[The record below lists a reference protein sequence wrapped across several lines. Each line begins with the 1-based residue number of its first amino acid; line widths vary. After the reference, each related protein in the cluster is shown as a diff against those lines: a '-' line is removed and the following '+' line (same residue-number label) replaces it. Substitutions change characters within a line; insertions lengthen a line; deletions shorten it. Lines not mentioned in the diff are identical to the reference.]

1 VDERLGVS
9 EYKDMKPLIHRA
21 LFLMLISLA
30 GASYAQ
36 VPQIK
41 RDALIALYFLTMS
54 AEAGNFDARQ
64 ELHLNLGWTENE
76 VNTQA
81 DRIPRCTSFGF
92 EEGTDGHANCV
103 MELQIAEDSLA
114 QARQLAEG
122 KQNEINQLLDGKE
135 DAHEEAAAINAT
147 QRPAAVARENA
158 ARRYQEQQQRER
170 EAVARQRTFGGALLG
185 IGSGLLNPRTPSNSG
200 DMFQICYYNVLEQ
213 IVPYAISSA
222 QICPPTRNF
231 DGTGGILQ

>member
-1 VDERLGVS
+1 MRVTI
-9 EYKDMKPLIHRA
+9 KPLTQKA
-21 LFLMLISLA
+21 LFLLLISLA

-36 VPQIK
+36 VPQIE
-41 RDALIALYFLTMS
+41 RDALIALYLLTMS
-54 AEAGNFDARQ
+54 AEAGDFDARQ
-64 ELHLNLGWTENE
+64 ELHLNLGWAENE
-76 VNTQA
+76 VITQA
-81 DRIPRCTSFGF
+81 NMITRCTSFGF

-103 MELQIAEDSLA
+103 MELQIAEDSLT
-114 QARQLAEG
+114 QARQLAEEN
-122 KQNEINQLLDGKE
+122 QNEFNQRLDGIE
-135 DAHEEAAAINAT
+135 DAHEETAAISAT

-170 EAVARQRTFGGALLG
+170 EAVARQRAFGRALLG
-185 IGSGLLNPRTPSNSG
+185 IGSGLLNPRTPSDSG
-200 DMFQICYYNVLEQ
+200 DMFQTCNYNVLEQ